1 MYTKRLSADKQKNQ
15 RASWAQRVLVYP
27 QMIASTDTLDAA
39 RRQVVYRDIMNSE
52 CTCFTD
58 YKSITWNSAIRIL
71 NIINSMATECYMRE
85 ARMRQPHQV

>member
-39 RRQVVYRDIMNSE
+39 RSQVVYRDIINSE

-58 YKSITWNSAIRIL
+58 YKSITWNSGSTYSQL
-71 NIINSMATECYMRE
+71 NGNRVLHERTLY
-85 ARMRQPHQV
+85 

>member
-39 RRQVVYRDIMNSE
+39 RSQVVYRDIMNSE

-58 YKSITWNSAIRIL
+58 YKSITWNSGRMYSQL
-71 NIINSMATECYMRE
+71 NGNRVLHERNLY
-85 ARMRQPHQV
+85 

>member
-27 QMIASTDTLDAA
+27 QMIASTDTLGAA

-58 YKSITWNSAIRIL
+58 YKSITWNSGSTYSQL
-71 NIINSMATECYMRE
+71 NGNRVLHERTLY
-85 ARMRQPHQV
+85 

>member
-1 MYTKRLSADKQKNQ
+1 MYTKRLIADKQKNQ

-58 YKSITWNSAIRIL
+58 YKSITWNSGRMYSQL
-71 NIINSMATECYMRE
+71 NGNRVLHERNLY
-85 ARMRQPHQV
+85 

>member
-39 RRQVVYRDIMNSE
+39 RSQVVYRDIMNSE

-58 YKSITWNSAIRIL
+58 YKSITWNSGSTYSQL
-71 NIINSMATECYMRE
+71 NGNRVLHERTSY
-85 ARMRQPHQV
+85 

>member
-1 MYTKRLSADKQKNQ
+1 VYTKRLSADKQKNQ

-39 RRQVVYRDIMNSE
+39 RSQVVYRDIMNSE

-58 YKSITWNSAIRIL
+58 YKSITWNSGSTYSQL
-71 NIINSMATECYMRE
+71 NGNRVLHERTLY
-85 ARMRQPHQV
+85 

>member
-39 RRQVVYRDIMNSE
+39 RSQVVYRDIMNSE

-58 YKSITWNSAIRIL
+58 YKSITWNSGSTYSQL
-71 NIINSMATECYMRE
+71 NGNRVLHERTLY
-85 ARMRQPHQV
+85 

>member
-39 RRQVVYRDIMNSE
+39 RRQVVYRHIMNSE
-52 CTCFTD
+52 C
-58 YKSITWNSAIRIL
+58 KSITWNSAIRIL

-85 ARMRQPHQV
+85 PCIRQSQQG